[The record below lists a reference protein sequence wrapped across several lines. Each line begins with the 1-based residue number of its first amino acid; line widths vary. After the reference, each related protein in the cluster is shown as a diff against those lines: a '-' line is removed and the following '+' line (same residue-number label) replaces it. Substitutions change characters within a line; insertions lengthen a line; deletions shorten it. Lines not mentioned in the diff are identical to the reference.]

1 MSDIL
6 YVSKS
11 EYDFLTS
18 RLREVEE
25 ELEAERNAHLIQSDI
40 LNTQHDR
47 IAALKSRLRE
57 CEKERD
63 ELRVSLRRLREL
75 ESKLSSPAE

>member
-6 YVSKS
+6 YVPKS
-11 EYDFLTS
+11 EYDFLVG

-25 ELEAERNAHLIQSDI
+25 DLEAERNAHLIQSDT
-40 LNTQHDR
+40 LNTQRER

-63 ELRVSLRRLREL
+63 ELRGSLRRLREL
-75 ESKLSSPAE
+75 ESKLSSTAK